1 MTTPPMH
8 ARTIILRS
16 LLVAAVLIGMSAM
29 LRSLAPEYLSSDLAR
44 RLIQIVMGLFV
55 VATANALPKTLTPL
69 MQLRCDPAAEQAMRR
84 FAGWTLALGGAG
96 YVLTWMIVPI
106 GIAPVL
112 AKILLGSAVLLV
124 IVRLARAKMRGQPRA
139 A

>member
-1 MTTPPMH
+1 MTAPMQ
-8 ARTIILRS
+8 ARTILLRS
-16 LLVAAVLIGMSAM
+16 LLVAVLLIGTSAT
-29 LRSLAPEYLSSDLAR
+29 LRWLAPEYLSSDLAR

-84 FAGWTLALGGAG
+84 FAGWTLTLGGVG
-96 YVLTWMIVPI
+96 YALTWMIAPI
-106 GIAPVL
+106 AIAPVL
-112 AKILLGSAVLLV
+112 AKSLLGGAVLLV
-124 IVRLARAKMRGQPRA
+124 VARLVLAKMRGLPHA

>member
-1 MTTPPMH
+1 MTTQPK
-8 ARTIILRS
+8 ARTILLRS
-16 LLVAAVLIGMSAM
+16 LLVAVLLIGVSST
-29 LRSLAPEYLSSDLAR
+29 LRWLAPEYLSSDLAR
-44 RLIQIVMGLFV
+44 RLIQIMMGLYV
-55 VATANALPKTLTPL
+55 VAIANALPKTLTPL

-96 YVLTWMIVPI
+96 YALTWMIAPI

-112 AKILLGSAVLLV
+112 AKSLLGGAVLLV
-124 IVRLARAKMRGQPRA
+124 IVRLARAKMRGLPRA

>member
-1 MTTPPMH
+1 MTAPMH
-8 ARTIILRS
+8 ARTILLRS
-16 LLVAAVLIGMSAM
+16 LLVAVLLIGTSAT
-29 LRSLAPEYLSSDLAR
+29 LRWLAPEYLSSTLAR
-44 RLIQIVMGLFV
+44 RLVQIMMGLFL
-55 VATANALPKTLTPL
+55 VAIANALPKTLTPL

-84 FAGWTLALGGAG
+84 FTGWTLTLGGVG
-96 YVLTWMIVPI
+96 YALTWMIAPT

-112 AKILLGSAVLLV
+112 AKSLLGGAVLLV